1 MDPAVTHPPGG
12 QEGAERMPE
21 EAEDRSR
28 VNLEFSEVLH
38 LLSRQAVLGPGVPD
52 KYDAPPWR
60 LRPSQPSSDLV
71 NRLLDMSMRV
81 QAAHIPNTDNDFQEF
96 VLSNA
101 RLDNVAQHLILR

>member
-1 MDPAVTHPPGG
+1 
-12 QEGAERMPE
+12 MPE
-21 EAEDRSR
+21 EAEDRSK

-38 LLSRQAVLGPGVPD
+38 LLSRQAVLGPGVPA

-60 LRPSQPSSDLV
+60 LGPAQPSSDIV
-71 NRLLDMSMRV
+71 NRLLDQSMRV

-101 RLDNVAQHLILR
+101 RYVGMLVNICLLINSPLCSVWRCLV